1 MKSALWG
8 PNQLPKG
15 SLWSAISSS
24 LLCMIVSMS
33 LWKQGSGPIGSE
45 EHFLGGGL
53 KGWISL
59 CPYIP
64 PPTLLN
70 SQNPMK

>member
-45 EHFLGGGL
+45 EHFFRAS
-53 KGWISL
+53 KGEFPYVPTSL
-59 CPYIP
+59 H
-64 PPTLLN
+64 
-70 SQNPMK
+70 QHFNPMK